1 MALESKSMGCNVAGE
16 ISDVW
21 VLPAA
26 LQQLEECGE
35 AALVEELIAIFQTD
49 TASRLETLAR
59 AVEAADGVG
68 TRTEAHTIKGSALQ
82 VGASRMAD
90 LCRQMEVEA
99 RKVPPENLAP
109 LFHALLRSFDEVRGV
124 MAARC
129 GSAMDGP
136 PSHGE

>member
-1 MALESKSMGCNVAGE
+1 MAGE
-16 ISDVW
+16 FSDVW
-21 VLPAA
+21 VLPSA

-35 AALVEELIAIFQTD
+35 APLVEELIGIFQTD

-59 AVEAADGVG
+59 AIEAADYPAA
-68 TRTEAHTIKGSALQ
+68 RTEAHTIKGSSLQ
-82 VGASRMAD
+82 VGANRVAE
-90 LCRQMEVEA
+90 LCRQIEMGC
-99 RKVPPENLAP
+99 KNVPPPDLEP
-109 LFHALLRSFDEVRGV
+109 IFRALLQSFDEVRGV